1 MSSSSRL
8 VLAGA
13 RSLHMPG
20 YLRGIRIRG
29 RQIWERTRPGPGR
42 LIDAVAD
49 DGTVS
54 SVHEQREDRVHHV
67 VVKRP
72 ATAGLVGLPAPGGE
86 LDLEEGTQLLVGLGD
101 VEDEEVREDELGQRV
116 RAIPAGRPVGLAVET
131 VPERQVRVQPGP

>member
-1 MSSSSRL
+1 MSSSSTV
-8 VLAGA
+8 VLADA

-20 YLRGIRIRG
+20 YLRGVRIRG
-29 RQIWERTRPGPGR
+29 RQVRERSRRGPGR

-54 SVHEQREDRVHHV
+54 RVHEQREDRVHHV

-72 ATAGLVGLPAPGGE
+72 ATTGLVGCPAPGGE
-86 LDLEEGTQLLVGLGD
+86 LDLKEGTQLHVGLGD

-116 RAIPAGRPVGLAVET
+116 RVIL
-131 VPERQVRVQPGP
+131 